1 MAPLSSKSLSRP
13 SIHGD
18 CTLLHQ
24 SLPCPKQQRNVV
36 PATAVLNVE
45 TATENVMKQNLLVLS
60 VFLPEGNVSMNSVYR
75 GVEDPLKNP
84 GLANA
89 LKLILV

>member
-1 MAPLSSKSLSRP
+1 
-13 SIHGD
+13 
-18 CTLLHQ
+18 
-24 SLPCPKQQRNVV
+24 
-36 PATAVLNVE
+36 
-45 TATENVMKQNLLVLS
+45 MKQNLLVLS